1 MSSRRPEKILQG
13 LCSVRMHDLPK
24 KVFGCPLQ
32 TERAF
37 FFRWIH
43 LLEVCDA
50 RRKFNEESEEG
61 CSPARSVAGER
72 SPVADA
78 RRMPEARRRQLA
90 SGGAHSGKGPQVP
103 GGFAERTPAELGV
116 AAEDR
121 QSARAG
127 HGPKQRRQAR

>member
-78 RRMPEARRRQLA
+78 RRMPEARRRMPEARRRQLA
-90 SGGAHSGKGPQVP
+90 SGGAHGGKGSQVP
-103 GGFAERTPAELGV
+103 GGFAE
-116 AAEDR
+116 
-121 QSARAG
+121 
-127 HGPKQRRQAR
+127 